1 MCVNRSKQI
10 ACSTNV
16 NVFSSN
22 ALPMPKVQLGNL
34 LDPPLSPISKAIMKF
49 STAIVTIL
57 SAASAANG
65 FVATPHQCE

>member
-1 MCVNRSKQI
+1 LLVQRNKR
-10 ACSTNV
+10 AV
-16 NVFSSN
+16 SN
-22 ALPMPKVQLGNL
+22 PLPKVQLGNL
-34 LDPPLSPISKAIMKF
+34 LGPRRAAPVRISKATMKF